1 MHTRVINFATYSS
14 LRIGSP
20 LEVHLI
26 QTPQDALY
34 AFSHNMLLIGKANN
48 LLISPHAANL
58 AMLDENFSYL
68 TEEETYI
75 EVGGAYSSNG
85 IFRYFKSHNLM
96 GVEFLQALPG
106 SLGGLIKMNAGMKA
120 YEIAQN
126 LMEINVNGTWHKT
139 SHFPMMYRNSGI
151 EGVILAARF
160 HKIEGFNH
168 TLLAQCNALRKHHPK
183 EPSCG
188 SCFKNPKGDYAGR
201 LLESVG
207 LKGYA
212 IGNAAFSDKH
222 ANFLINKGK
231 ATFDDALA
239 LIALAKRRVFESSGI
254 MLECEVQILQ

>member
-34 AFSHNMLLIGKANN
+34 AFSHNMLIIGKANN

-96 GVEFLQALPG
+96 
-106 SLGGLIKMNAGMKA
+106 
-120 YEIAQN
+120 
-126 LMEINVNGTWHKT
+126 
-139 SHFPMMYRNSGI
+139 
-151 EGVILAARF
+151 
-160 HKIEGFNH
+160 
-168 TLLAQCNALRKHHPK
+168 
-183 EPSCG
+183 
-188 SCFKNPKGDYAGR
+188 
-201 LLESVG
+201 
-207 LKGYA
+207 
-212 IGNAAFSDKH
+212 
-222 ANFLINKGK
+222 
-231 ATFDDALA
+231 
-239 LIALAKRRVFESSGI
+239 
-254 MLECEVQILQ
+254 